1 MARMTDMK
9 TAIRSV
15 LTSDTTYIGLLG
27 NPTTE
32 PYRTYYIYPPTTPV
46 FPFVVFSMRPGVSDS
61 STGKLIL
68 SKKIVLDFVA
78 WDQSANYEDI
88 AERIVYLL
96 NQYGSS
102 AGYRIIYDADRSE
115 LYDKELNAYGL
126 SFSFNVFHRRE
137 R

>member
-15 LTSDTTYIGLLG
+15 LTSDTTYIGLVG
-27 NPTTE
+27 SPTVA
-32 PYRTYYIYPPTTPV
+32 PYKTYYVYPPTPPV
-46 FPFVVFSMRPGVSDS
+46 FPFVVFSMRPAVSDGS
-61 STGKLIL
+61 VGKQII

-78 WDQSANYEDI
+78 WDQGSAYEDI
-88 AERIVYLL
+88 AERIVWLL

-102 AGYRIIYDADRSE
+102 TGFRIIYDADKSE

-126 SFSFNVFHRRE
+126 SFSLSELR
-137 R
+137 